1 MFTRLKNR
9 IVLVLVA
16 FTVFAFSFATAPAVC
31 AQSAG
36 SASSHSLEGAWW
48 VTVTLYNCATG
59 VKRPPFSSMLLFSR
73 GGTVT
78 ETTSN
83 PAFLAG
89 QRSVGFGIW
98 ERADNGTYTASDV
111 AYILFTGGPFTAGT
125 QKLTHTITLDN
136 DADFFTD
143 DATVQFFDTAGALL
157 NAGCATATA
166 TRLK

>member
-1 MFTRLKNR
+1 MFARLKNR
-9 IVLVLVA
+9 FVLVA
-16 FTVFAFSFATAPAVC
+16 FTILASSLATAPAVC
-31 AQSAG
+31 AESG
-36 SASSHSLEGAWW
+36 ESASSHKLEGAWW

-59 VKRPPFSSMLLFSR
+59 VKRPPFSSMLLFSG

-83 PAFLAG
+83 PGFLAG
-89 QRSVGFGIW
+89 QRSVGFGAW
-98 ERADNGTYTASDV
+98 EKADNGTYKASDV

-136 DADFFTD
+136 DADTFTD
-143 DATVQFFDTAGALL
+143 DATVQFFDTTGAPL
-157 NAGCATATA
+157 NAACATATA